1 MIYNFD
7 TTNSQVHHQCDVF
20 QSVEF
25 ACDGN
30 KRPAVLLTPECD
42 LVNQEGRSKPKAQYL
57 LFVGIVPFDEILY
70 NIMSQ
75 LKITKSQRIG
85 QETLDEITFTDLLM
99 TLKRF
104 FNGGIFPRYFYLPPI
119 PSFIKDSV
127 IDFQI
132 TETRKITPDLM
143 DHLKQNRIARIRSSW
158 KEAIPV
164 RFSTYTSRIG
174 VEDLTDDYIDQ
185 ILKNYNLDFSIAK

>member
-7 TTNSQVHHQCDVF
+7 ISGPLLNQCDVF
-20 QSVEF
+20 QTIDF
-25 ACDGN
+25 ACDGS

-42 LVNQEGRSKPKAQYL
+42 LANQEGRNKLKAKYL
-57 LFVGIVPFDEILY
+57 LFVGIETFDEILY

-75 LKITKSQRIG
+75 LKITKKQRKG
-85 QETLDEITFTDLLM
+85 EETLDEVTYNDFLT

-104 FNGGIFPRYFYLPPI
+104 FNGSIFPRYFYLPSI
-119 PSFIKDSV
+119 PSFIQHSV

-132 TETRKITPDLM
+132 TETRKVTTELINQ
-143 DHLKQNRIARIRSSW
+143 LKKNRIARIRSSW

-174 VEDLTDDYIDQ
+174 VEDLSDNYIDE
-185 ILKNYNLDFSIAK
+185 IFKNYKLDFSIIK